1 MKFHDAANFLFDLRR
16 FRPKRGTESTAELLG
31 YLDDP
36 HEGIEYVQIA
46 GSNGKG
52 STAKMTESVLR
63 ESGCSVGLY
72 TSPHFDDVR
81 ERVTVDGRPITKGA
95 LAEFVSRIKPHVV
108 ERAAEGEAP
117 TFFEV
122 MTAMALWEFGRRE
135 VDVAV
140 LEVGIGGRYDA
151 TSVVDPVASAVT
163 SVTLEHTE
171 LLGETVEEIAR
182 DKAHVAPA
190 ERPLVTATEG
200 KALSAVS
207 EQAGDVLTVGE
218 NADVRVSYD
227 GRTNHTEAAVSLSGP
242 DWSVET
248 RIPLLGSY
256 QARNAGIASAL
267 ARQVA
272 SVSEDDIARGLRTA
286 HWPGRFEV
294 MGEEP
299 LTVLD
304 GAHNPGACEDLS
316 ELLAEFGYDDLHL
329 VIGAMHEKDHR
340 GMAEALP
347 EPDHVVCTQPDLDR
361 AEEREVLARVFENR
375 GVSDVKTRGA
385 VSGALSRA
393 LSEAEPDD
401 CVLVTGSLF
410 TVAEA
415 RERWTST
422 EIEKRVRTLDE
433 ARVALEGTHVTDAGV
448 WRMRGKSVHRVLKIR
463 VQRRQA
469 QYLKEELLS
478 LGGEC
483 ALSGLNDQDD
493 ENFDVLMTGT
503 LSQFK
508 RLCEKLE
515 GQPYGL
521 PVVGENVRKALDIG
535 VEQELQGYPWEER
548 TAVMGVLNVTPD
560 SFHDGGRY
568 EATDDAVAKAKR
580 MVEEGVD
587 IIDVG
592 GESTRP
598 GADPVSIEEEID
610 RVVPVIERIS
620 DLNALITVD
629 TRKAAVARAALDA
642 GADIIND
649 VSGLEDPEMRFAAA
663 EYDVPLIV
671 MHSLAT
677 PVDPDQE
684 VEYDDVVEDVI
695 SELAERV
702 LLAEKAGLD
711 REKIIVDPGLGF
723 GKQASESFELL
734 GRAVELHALGCPV
747 LIGHSH
753 KSMFDRID
761 RGSGN
766 RMAATVAGTTLAVER
781 GADIVR
787 VHDVAENVAAVRA
800 VEAADGRE

>member
-1 MKFHDAANFLFDLRR
+1 MEFHDAANFLFDLRR
-16 FRPKRGTESTAELLG
+16 FRPKPGTESTADLLNH
-31 YLDDP
+31 LDDP
-36 HEGIEYVQIA
+36 HEGPQYVQIA

-63 ESGCSVGLY
+63 ESGLSVGLY
-72 TSPHFDDVR
+72 TSPHFDDIR
-81 ERVTVDGRPITKGA
+81 ERVQADGRPMTKAA
-95 LAEFVSRIKPHVV
+95 LAEFVSRIKPRVV
-108 ERAAEGEAP
+108 ERAAAGNAP

-135 VDVAV
+135 VDIAV

-163 SVTLEHTE
+163 SVTLEHTGI
-171 LLGETVEEIAR
+171 LGDSIEEIAR
-182 DKAHVAPA
+182 DKAHVASSTT
-190 ERPLVTATEG
+190 PLVTATKGE
-200 KALSAVS
+200 ALSAIKGY
-207 EQAGDVLTVGE
+207 AGEVLTVGSE
-218 NADVRVSYD
+218 GDVRVEYS
-227 GRTNHTEAAVSLSGP
+227 GPTNHTEAGISLSGP
-242 DWSVET
+242 GWNVDT

-256 QARNAGIASAL
+256 QARNAGIAAAL
-267 ARQVA
+267 SRQVA
-272 SVSEDDIARGLRTA
+272 SVSEAEIARGLRNA

-294 MGEEP
+294 MSEEP

-304 GAHNPGACEDLS
+304 GAHNPGACEALAETLS
-316 ELLAEFGYDDLHL
+316 EFEYDDLYL

-347 EPDHVVCTQPDLDR
+347 DPDHVVCTQPDLDR
-361 AEEREVLARVFENR
+361 AEDREVLARVFENR
-375 GVSDVKTRGA
+375 GVPDVKTRGA

-393 LSEAEPDD
+393 LKEAGSDD

-415 RERWTST
+415 RERWTRT
-422 EIEKRVRTLDE
+422 EIEKRVRTLDD
-433 ARVALEGTHVTDAGV
+433 ARKALEGTHVTDAGV
-448 WRMRGKSVHRVLKIR
+448 WRMRGKAVHRVLKTR

-493 ENFDVLMTGT
+493 ENIDTVLMGT

-521 PVVGENVRKALDIG
+521 PDIARNVREALDIG
-535 VEQELQGYPWEER
+535 VEPTTHGYPWEDR
-548 TAVMGVLNVTPD
+548 TAVMGILNVTPD

-568 EATDDAVAKAKR
+568 EATEDAVAQAEH

-598 GADPVSIEEEID
+598 GADPVSTEEEIE
-610 RVVPVIERIS
+610 RVVPVIEQARDLDAMIS
-620 DLNALITVD
+620 VD
-629 TRKAAVARAALDA
+629 TRKAAVAREALEA
-642 GADIIND
+642 GADILND
-649 VSGLEDPEMRFAAA
+649 VSGLEDPEMRFVAA
-663 EYDVPLIV
+663 EYDAPLIV
-671 MHSLAT
+671 MHSLDT
-677 PVDPDQE
+677 PVDPNQE

-695 SELAERV
+695 GELTERV

-723 GKQASESFELL
+723 GKKRKESFEIL
-734 GRAVELHALGCPV
+734 GRVGELHALSCPI

-753 KSMFDRID
+753 KSMFERID
-761 RGSGN
+761 RGPEN
-766 RMAATVAGTTLAVER
+766 RTAATISGTTLAVER

-800 VEAADGRE
+800 VEAADECK